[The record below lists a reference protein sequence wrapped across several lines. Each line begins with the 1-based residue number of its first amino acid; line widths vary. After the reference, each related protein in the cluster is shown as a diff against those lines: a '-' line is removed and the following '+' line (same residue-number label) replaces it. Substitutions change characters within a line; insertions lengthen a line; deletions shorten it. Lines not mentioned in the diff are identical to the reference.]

1 MSSSTWKR
9 SRTRSENRLSNTV
22 LLADVSSKREKPG
35 GMKWQVI
42 DGPHDRQPGVDALMA
57 FERTIESERVRRTV
71 LVELHADLA
80 GAESMSEESEVAVSL
95 RGRSAFERFLDEEA
109 PPTRSV
115 IHADR
120 VEVV

>member
-1 MSSSTWKR
+1 
-9 SRTRSENRLSNTV
+9 
-22 LLADVSSKREKPG
+22 
-35 GMKWQVI
+35 MKWQVI

-57 FERTIESERVRRTV
+57 FEWTIESKRVRRTV

-109 PPTRSV
+109 PPTRFV